1 MKKGFVFIFVGL
13 TVFLIIMNIGFYE
26 DGRKFIKEESYA
38 WNEKKIY
45 ASDHLIG
52 KNSFQEIKEL
62 NGADIDVN
70 KEIKYVN
77 IVKNLAL
84 VVFEKDNLNNGN
96 IQSLM
101 Y

>member
-52 KNSFQEIKEL
+52 KNSF
-62 NGADIDVN
+62 
-70 KEIKYVN
+70 
-77 IVKNLAL
+77 
-84 VVFEKDNLNNGN
+84 
-96 IQSLM
+96 
-101 Y
+101 